1 MRFVSCDLAEELSRF
16 QNDKYLTT
24 SFFLDTDKSRRT
36 KKEIIVTA
44 KNLLASGRKR
54 GEELDAAKDKRMSVE
69 RDLAAIEAFVAE
81 NLTSNAPGLA
91 LYACA
96 GAKLWEVFALPAGP
110 RDRIVFDRTPY
121 IRPLSLILDRFRP
134 MLVLLL
140 DRREARWFE
149 SNMGMLAPLAHLVSE
164 VPKKVKGGVEGP
176 EAKRVERHIDAV
188 VLSHFKRAA
197 KQTFDLFQKTEYA
210 GLLVGCHNGTCG
222 EFESVLHPY
231 LKERLKGKLKSKPG
245 DAPDKVLQECVAL
258 EKDLRKG
265 EEDNLVARLLAEV
278 EKGGRAVSGLR
289 ECLKRLNQ
297 GEVRELIVTRYFAA
311 GGTSCPRCGL
321 LYLDELRCP
330 TCERKTVALLDVVDE
345 AVQKA
350 WERQCGVRHITP
362 PSKLDRYGKIGVFL
376 RYKA

>member
-1 MRFVSCDLAEELSRF
+1 
-16 QNDKYLTT
+16 
-24 SFFLDTDKSRRT
+24 
-36 KKEIIVTA
+36 
-44 KNLLASGRKR
+44 
-54 GEELDAAKDKRMSVE
+54 
-69 RDLAAIEAFVAE
+69 
-81 NLTSNAPGLA
+81 
-91 LYACA
+91 
-96 GAKLWEVFALPAGP
+96 
-110 RDRIVFDRTPY
+110 
-121 IRPLSLILDRFRP
+121 
-134 MLVLLL
+134 
-140 DRREARWFE
+140 
-149 SNMGMLAPLAHLVSE
+149 MGMLAPLAHLVSE

-222 EFESVLHPY
+222 EFETVLHPY
-231 LKERLKGKLKSKPG
+231 LKERLKGKLKAKPG